1 MQKNLEGEEFYETPS
16 FLPSHFE
23 ACPQDL
29 HITTWLKS
37 NNDWAIRQQMSLDYC
52 LKSRHPTS
60 CGKKHYCCLAIF
72 KGIEKLLG
80 RRMTCKSL
88 CCNHWF
94 TITLMGSSQTKKRSS
109 SCPFFSECFDK
120 EDPILRSNCTLI
132 ICKKN
137 LSNILS
143 KIFGS
148 KLLVFL

>member
-72 KGIEKLLG
+72 KGIEKLLVQ
-80 RRMTCKSL
+80 RMTRKSL
-88 CCNHWF
+88 CYNHLVQDYTNGKFPNKKKVLKLSFLFWMF
-94 TITLMGSSQTKKRSS
+94 WQRGSHFAVK
-109 SCPFFSECFDK
+109 
-120 EDPILRSNCTLI
+120 LYSNYL
-132 ICKKN
+132 
-137 LSNILS
+137 
-143 KIFGS
+143 
-148 KLLVFL
+148 

>member
-94 TITLMGSSQTKKRSS
+94 TITLMGSSQTKKKVLKLSFLFWMFWQRGSH
-109 SCPFFSECFDK
+109 FAVK
-120 EDPILRSNCTLI
+120 LYSNYL
-132 ICKKN
+132 
-137 LSNILS
+137 
-143 KIFGS
+143 
-148 KLLVFL
+148 